1 VTVRHRVISSNS
13 AKGSWSGICSTYPVN
28 INLEA
33 LPIPGLTKKH
43 EPSLMDQEIN
53 AAPHKR
59 NETSKPFQYHP
70 NLIHMTD
77 LYLSMS

>member
-1 VTVRHRVISSNS
+1 MLNTPYKYKLIRTPNP
-13 AKGSWSGICSTYPVN
+13 KGS
-28 INLEA
+28 L
-33 LPIPGLTKKH
+33 KKH

-77 LYLSMS
+77 LYLGMS